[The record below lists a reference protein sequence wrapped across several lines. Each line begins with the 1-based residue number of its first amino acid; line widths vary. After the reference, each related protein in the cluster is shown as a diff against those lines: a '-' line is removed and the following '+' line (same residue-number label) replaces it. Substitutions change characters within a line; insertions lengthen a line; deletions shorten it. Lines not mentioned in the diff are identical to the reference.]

1 MSELSYTRNQSQ
13 LKKNWKKILKCRCC
27 VIKRERTR
35 REKCTPG
42 IFKNLF
48 FVVKKKMKFIVSFF
62 FRITTVV
69 QAKIP
74 EIKKFYI
81 KIYDVKK
88 IKVYDTNIYISF
100 LFISIFFFV
109 LLLFF
114 LFLFLIIF
122 ITLQFK
128 WIYHCIKT
136 IIWR

>member
-1 MSELSYTRNQSQ
+1 MENWLKMQDKMNWKMDGGEMCVFVSELRILHFVSYTRNQSQ

-74 EIKKFYI
+74 EIKKFYRMMV
-81 KIYDVKK
+81 KI
-88 IKVYDTNIYISF
+88 
-100 LFISIFFFV
+100 
-109 LLLFF
+109 
-114 LFLFLIIF
+114 
-122 ITLQFK
+122 
-128 WIYHCIKT
+128 
-136 IIWR
+136 

>member
-1 MSELSYTRNQSQ
+1 MENWLKMQDKMNWKMDGGEMYVCVCVCELSYTRNQSQ
-13 LKKNWKKILKCRCC
+13 LKKISWKKILKCRCC

-74 EIKKFYI
+74 EIKKFLYKNI
-81 KIYDVKK
+81 RRKK
-88 IKVYDTNIYISF
+88 N
-100 LFISIFFFV
+100 
-109 LLLFF
+109 
-114 LFLFLIIF
+114 
-122 ITLQFK
+122 
-128 WIYHCIKT
+128 
-136 IIWR
+136 

>member
-1 MSELSYTRNQSQ
+1 MENWLKMQDKMNWKMDGGEMCVSLRELSYTRNQSQ

-88 IKVYDTNIYISF
+88 INV
-100 LFISIFFFV
+100 
-109 LLLFF
+109 
-114 LFLFLIIF
+114 
-122 ITLQFK
+122 
-128 WIYHCIKT
+128 
-136 IIWR
+136 